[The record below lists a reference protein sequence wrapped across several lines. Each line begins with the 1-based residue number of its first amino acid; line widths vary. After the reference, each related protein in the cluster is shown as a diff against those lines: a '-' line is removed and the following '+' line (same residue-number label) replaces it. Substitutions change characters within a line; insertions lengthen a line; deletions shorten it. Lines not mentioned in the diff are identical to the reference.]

1 MKPTFS
7 PHSRNL
13 PADRDTSSPQSQGW
27 QLAFPSSEK
36 FRHPISERSLEL
48 FEEECTPLN
57 SKLNRRETSPE
68 TETRAVNEKLRSFQI
83 KLFLAVSPINFPLFP
98 GQAFVFGG
106 ADKSNRRSQMQGNAS
121 NIGEMSCFGHSTA
134 TVWASRSW
142 LTQQKMTVGKSGMPN
157 AKSGQNCA
165 PFMVNIL

>member
-1 MKPTFS
+1 
-7 PHSRNL
+7 
-13 PADRDTSSPQSQGW
+13 
-27 QLAFPSSEK
+27 FPSSEK

-48 FEEECTPLN
+48 FEEKCTPLN

-83 KLFLAVSPINFPLFP
+83 KLFLAVSPINFSLFP

-121 NIGEMSCFGHSTA
+121 KLSEDKLRIGVTRDLRNPPFDLR
-134 TVWASRSW
+134 SR
-142 LTQQKMTVGKSGMPN
+142 KK
-157 AKSGQNCA
+157 K
-165 PFMVNIL
+165 ILDSRDILL